1 MIKVL
6 VVDDDKMARQG
17 LILSIHWEA
26 FGMRVIGEAPNGQK
40 ALEFLAVNPVD
51 LVLTDLAMPVLSGLE
66 LMRTA
71 RAQFPSVVFAV
82 LTFHEDFEFTREAL
96 RLGAI
101 DYISKLQ
108 LERENLDAV
117 LSRIRDRFS
126 GDLGKDSQVGGN
138 RALVFFSIRSGAE
151 AQRVRAELPVEAEV
165 EEVGPGVLV
174 WRFDR
179 DPHQRRLI
187 EEFQPEAEPSGWHL
201 VHLVGLLGENRPRV
215 EHLLRQYHAN
225 ALFYDYQATG
235 PADLTLA
242 ELERAVAAPQGE
254 PDLANLRSQLSSLNW
269 LHHPSAFETLV
280 KTFRAARLPS
290 ATLVRLL
297 AVVESDLNRHFGRL
311 TGCSMELTGTITLW
325 SDVESWL
332 GGMRDF
338 IYSSLDTGSHSRE
351 AKAGALRA
359 LKIIHEE
366 FGATLH
372 AEEVAR
378 RVNMSRSHFCLCFR
392 EIIGDSFLSYLSD
405 VRISQA
411 KELLRNTD
419 LAIYEVAERTGY
431 ADERYFSRLFRKAVG
446 ILPRDYRLS
455 GR

>member
-17 LILSIHWEA
+17 LILSINWEA
-26 FGMRVIGEAPNGQK
+26 FGMKVIGEAPNGQK
-40 ALEFLAVNPVD
+40 ALEFLAANAVD

-66 LMRTA
+66 LMRA
-71 RAQFPSVVFAV
+71 SRVQFPSVVFAV

-108 LERENLDAV
+108 LEKENLDAV
-117 LSRIRDRFS
+117 LTRIRDRFS

-138 RALVFFSIRSGAE
+138 RALVFFSVRTGAE
-151 AQRVRAELPVEAEV
+151 PQQVLAELPVEAEV

-187 EEFQPEAEPSGWHL
+187 EEFQPEIEPSGWHL
-201 VHLVGLLGENRPRV
+201 VRLVGLLGENRPRV

-235 PADLTLA
+235 PTDLTLA
-242 ELERAVAAPQGE
+242 ELERAVLAPQGE
-254 PDLANLRSQLSSLNW
+254 PDLANLRSQLSSLDW
-269 LHHPSAFETLV
+269 LHHRSAFETLV

-290 ATLVRLL
+290 VTLVRLL
-297 AVVESDLNRHFGRL
+297 AVIESDLNRHFAKL
-311 TGCSMELTGTITLW
+311 TGRSMELTGAFAVW
-325 SDVESWL
+325 NDVESWL

-338 IYSSLDTGSHSRE
+338 IYAALDTAPQSRE

-366 FGATLH
+366 FGAPLH
-372 AEEVAR
+372 AEYVAR
-378 RVNMSRSHFCLCFR
+378 RVNMSRSHFCLSFK
-392 EIIGDSFLSYLSD
+392 EIIGESFLSYLSK
-405 VRISQA
+405 VRINQA
-411 KELLRNTD
+411 KDLLRNTD
-419 LAIYEVAERTGY
+419 LAIYEVAEQTGY

-446 ILPRDYRLS
+446 VLPRDYRLS
-455 GR
+455 SR